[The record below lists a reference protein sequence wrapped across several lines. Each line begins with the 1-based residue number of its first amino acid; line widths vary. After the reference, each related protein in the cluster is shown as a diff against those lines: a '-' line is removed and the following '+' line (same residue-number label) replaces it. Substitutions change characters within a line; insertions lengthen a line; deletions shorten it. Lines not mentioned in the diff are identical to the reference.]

1 MLFGKSKRKTLLLF
15 LHSRICLLQ
24 NRNRFLDNPPF
35 YSVTVWL
42 CLPRYHKCDLKF
54 HFFFSYIW
62 PIIVSITLRSYCVI
76 YKEGLLP
83 TLLTLSW
90 IKLEFG
96 KILPTLTRTSFM
108 YLYVHHLCSS
118 IRLPSTQ
125 VYTCSCR
132 ILWWCYKPHKNCNCE
147 LFLHTHWCLKSY
159 STMGKSLVCGVNSS
173 HLSKQWG

>member
-15 LHSRICLLQ
+15 LHRRICLLQ

-42 CLPRYHKCDLKF
+42 CLPRYHKYDLKF

-76 YKEGLLP
+76 YKGLLS

-96 KILPTLTRTSFM
+96 KILPTLTRRSFM
-108 YLYVHHLCSS
+108 YLYVITCAVPSVS
-118 IRLPSTQ
+118 QVPRFTRAVVGSFGGVTNRIRTAI
-125 VYTCSCR
+125 V
-132 ILWWCYKPHKNCNCE
+132 
-147 LFLHTHWCLKSY
+147 SY
-159 STMGKSLVCGVNSS
+159 SFTLIDVWN
-173 HLSKQWG
+173 HIQQWGKA